1 LAKPGSGVGART
13 RAAVGFWRPTHRSRG
28 FICGQR
34 ASSVDALCAMH
45 RATQQQ
51 HRAMPIRG
59 SRSSGYGQHAWA
71 RRNRQEMCVHLAGR
85 RNSWPHRSAMW
96 QEDWTTMWCVR
107 ACDAS
112 SQQYLEEEAGYG
124 QADCS
129 IMPGTHKL
137 HGPASHWA
145 PRELMPLV
153 FSGTLATRTTRRGV
167 EGAAALWPRRYWQ
180 APTARRVLRSVV
192 QRHPDL
198 RVTHPKLADDP
209 SL

>member
-1 LAKPGSGVGART
+1 MASAGHASADRSHVAVRGFRGGALPIVLALVLHSRRRWKGDWRRPARAWGPA
-13 RAAVGFWRPTHRSRG
+13 RVQQWVFWRPTHRSRG

-71 RRNRQEMCVHLAGR
+71 RRNRQEMRVHLAGR

-96 QEDWTTMWCVR
+96 QEERTTMWCVR

-112 SQQYLEEEAGYG
+112 S
-124 QADCS
+124 
-129 IMPGTHKL
+129 
-137 HGPASHWA
+137 
-145 PRELMPLV
+145 
-153 FSGTLATRTTRRGV
+153 
-167 EGAAALWPRRYWQ
+167 
-180 APTARRVLRSVV
+180 
-192 QRHPDL
+192 
-198 RVTHPKLADDP
+198 
-209 SL
+209 